1 MGPHPGPSPSAPKT
15 QMIVTCEHCGARYK
29 LDDSKITGRGAK
41 ITCPRC
47 RNVFTVFRNANDAV
61 PDGKPQD
68 NGVPGTSGGYG
79 AAGTSG
85 GYGAAGTSGGYA
97 GVSARPAAPAPPPQP
112 QIDVHSLDFRRVGI
126 PSWKVKVKIGLVYDF
141 SDYRTLRKYIQDG
154 RVTPG
159 DHLSYDAETWVPIA
173 SIPDLEQ
180 YFIDTYVKRQA
191 DAPKPNGREAG
202 EDDGPTV
209 IVGAGTLASSI
220 SAHLAAPPAPAG
232 PGASMSGTSAAA
244 AFAASVAGSSPP
256 VGGGFGGEV
265 AASSPSRAGMAIPGL
280 SATAPMAADDPT
292 SETSGPFSD
301 PFEALKSKQRSR
313 IKQNRTASRVK
324 KKGRGVKE
332 GSGSSVDGKAL
343 VAGFV
348 LIIATGVVAWEV
360 WEFWL
365 RPPVPISEA
374 DWEAMRSPG
383 SPKLV
388 PAGSEARETFPE
400 GASPDAWEKK
410 LKEIYTTDR
419 RTPISGSNPQDE
431 VRAVQPRNLP
441 PPGPANIGATSS
453 ATQRPSTAA
462 DYALAGKSAM
472 DRGEYAVAIQSFN
485 QAIRLEPTNAGHFA
499 QLGIV
504 QAKAGNATEANA
516 TLARAAK
523 LGSTVAEREMGHIAR
538 DRGDAAG
545 ALQHYTVY
553 LRTDPPDR
561 EDVQAEI
568 DKLQGK

>member
-1 MGPHPGPSPSAPKT
+1 
-15 QMIVTCEHCGARYK
+15 MIVTCEHCGARYK

-47 RNVFTVFRNANDAV
+47 RHLFVVFRNANDPV
-61 PDGKPQD
+61 PEAKAQDG
-68 NGVPGTSGGYG
+68 GS
-79 AAGTSG
+79 AGTSG
-85 GYGAAGTSGGYA
+85 SYP
-97 GVSARPAAPAPPPQP
+97 GVSARPAAPAPPPP
-112 QIDVHSLDFRRVGI
+112 PPMDVHSLDFRRVGI

-159 DHLSYDAETWVPIA
+159 DSLSYDAETWVPIA

-191 DAPKPNGREAG
+191 DAKPNGREVG

-220 SAHLAAPPAPAG
+220 SAHLAAPSAPAP
-232 PGASMSGTSAAA
+232 GAPVSGTSAAA
-244 AFAASVAGSSPP
+244 AFAASVASSSPSM
-256 VGGGFGGEV
+256 GGGFGGEV
-265 AASSPSRAGMAIPGL
+265 AAPSPSRSGMAIPGL
-280 SATAPMAADDPT
+280 SATAPTVGQDDPS
-292 SETSGPFSD
+292 SETSGPFTD

-324 KKGRGVKE
+324 KKARGASE
-332 GSGSSVDGKAL
+332 GTGSSLDVKAL
-343 VAGFV
+343 VAGIV
-348 LIIATGVVAWEV
+348 LLIATVVVAWEV
-360 WEFWL
+360 WQFWL
-365 RPPVPISEA
+365 KPPVPISEA
-374 DWEAMRSPG
+374 DWAAMRGAAPATLLPEG
-383 SPKLV
+383 S
-388 PAGSEARETFPE
+388 ASRETFPE

-410 LKEIYTTDR
+410 LKEIYSTDR
-419 RTPISGSNPQDE
+419 RTPISGSNPADE

-441 PPGPANIGATSS
+441 PPGPANDPNASTP
-453 ATQRPSTAA
+453 QRPSTAT

-472 DRGEYAVAIQSFN
+472 DRGEFAVAIQSFN
-485 QAIRLEPTNAGHFA
+485 QAVKLEPSNAGHYA
-499 QLGIV
+499 QLGIA
-504 QAKAGNATEANA
+504 QARAGNATEANA

-553 LRTDPPDR
+553 LRTDPPDK
-561 EDVQAEI
+561 DAVQAEI

>member
-1 MGPHPGPSPSAPKT
+1 MGPAPRPLAERT
-15 QMIVTCEHCGARYK
+15 QEPMIVTCEHCGARYK

-47 RNVFTVFRNANDAV
+47 RHLFVVYRNANDPV
-61 PDGKPQD
+61 PDANAPD
-68 NGVPGTSGGYG
+68 NGAP
-79 AAGTSG
+79 GTSG

-97 GVSARPAAPAPPPQP
+97 GVSARPAAPAPPPPQA

-191 DAPKPNGREAG
+191 DAKPNGREAG

-209 IVGAGTLASSI
+209 IVGAGSLASSI
-220 SAHLAAPPAPAG
+220 SAHLAAPPAPAP
-232 PGASMSGTSAAA
+232 PGTSVSGTSAAA
-244 AFAASVAGSSPP
+244 AFAASVSGGGSQSMG
-256 VGGGFGGEV
+256 GGGFGSDV
-265 AASSPSRAGMAIPGL
+265 ATSSPSRSGMAIPGL
-280 SATAPMAADDPT
+280 SATAPMAADDPA

-324 KKGRGVKE
+324 KKGRGTGE
-332 GSGSSVDGKAL
+332 RSGSSVDGKAL
-343 VAGFV
+343 IAGFV
-348 LIIATGVVAWEV
+348 LIVATGVVAWEV

-374 DWEAMRSPG
+374 DWEAMRGPRDPS
-383 SPKLV
+383 LL
-388 PAGSEARETFPE
+388 PAGTEARETFPE

-441 PPGPANIGATSS
+441 PPGPTNIGGAANST
-453 ATQRPSTAA
+453 TQRPSTAT
-462 DYALAGKSAM
+462 DYALAGKAAM
-472 DRGEYAVAIQSFN
+472 DRGDYPVAIQSFN
-485 QAIRLEPTNAGHFA
+485 QAIKLEPTNAGHFA
-499 QLGIV
+499 QLGIA
-504 QAKAGNATEANA
+504 QARAGNATEANA

-553 LRTDPPDR
+553 LRTDPPDKA
-561 EDVQAEI
+561 EVQAEI

>member
-1 MGPHPGPSPSAPKT
+1 
-15 QMIVTCEHCGARYK
+15 MIVTCENCAARYK

-47 RNVFTVFRNANDAV
+47 RHLFVVYRNAT
-61 PDGKPQD
+61 DGAPD
-68 NGVPGTSGGYG
+68 NGV
-79 AAGTSG
+79 AGTSG
-85 GYGAAGTSGGYA
+85 GYPGASGSYP
-97 GVSARPAAPAPPPQP
+97 GVTPQAAAPARTPPVPEAP
-112 QIDVHSLDFRRVGI
+112 PIDVHSLDFRRVGI

-191 DAPKPNGREAG
+191 DAKPDGREAG

-220 SAHLAAPPAPAG
+220 SAHLAAPPAPMPA
-232 PGASMSGTSAAA
+232 GASVSGTTAAA
-244 AFAASVAGSSPP
+244 AFAASVSSGSAPSNGAGY
-256 VGGGFGGEV
+256 GGDV
-265 AASSPSRAGMAIPGL
+265 ASSSQRSGMAIPGL
-280 SATAPMAADDPT
+280 SATAPMAADDPA

-313 IKQNRTASRVK
+313 IKKNRTASRVK
-324 KKGRGVKE
+324 KKARSDD
-332 GSGSSVDGKAL
+332 GSGSSIDLKAV
-343 VAGFV
+343 VAGIV
-348 LIIATGVVAWEV
+348 LLVATGVVGWEV

-365 RPPVPISEA
+365 RPAVPITEA
-374 DWEAMRSPG
+374 EWEAMQGTHDPRIPDGAKVEGTLPVG
-383 SPKLV
+383 S
-388 PAGSEARETFPE
+388 T
-400 GASPDAWEKK
+400 PDAWEKK

-419 RTPISGSNPQDE
+419 RTPISGANPEDE

-441 PPGPANIGATSS
+441 PPMPTNNSAA
-453 ATQRPSTAA
+453 ATQRPSSAT

-472 DRGEYAVAIQSFN
+472 DRGDYPIAIQSFN
-485 QAIRLEPTNAGHFA
+485 QAIKLEPQNAGHYA
-499 QLGIV
+499 QLGIA
-504 QAKAGNATEANA
+504 QARAGNPTEANT

-523 LGSTVAEREMGHIAR
+523 LGSTVAEREMGNIAR
-538 DRGDAAG
+538 DRGDVAG

-553 LRTDPPDR
+553 LRTDPPDKA
-561 EDVQAEI
+561 EVQAEI